1 MTSTAERLIAVSERI
16 ATAARKAGRLSQDVR
31 LIAVSKTRSV
41 ADIQSLANQGVRD
54 FAENQ
59 IQEALGK
66 VERLRE
72 RALAWHFIGHLQSN
86 KCKFIPG
93 NFGWVHSIDSEK
105 LVRRIARAAEETGT
119 DVKLLVQVN
128 VSADPAKHGVPSQE
142 LFPVVERI
150 LEQSSDRTRLRGLM
164 TIGYRDASDDERRRS
179 FAALR
184 SLLEQCQQRLE
195 PSMSELSMGMSGDFE
210 LAIEEGATMVRV
222 GTALF
227 GPRRYNREGR
237 EGREGR

>member
-1 MTSTAERLIAVSERI
+1 VITAAERLVTVRERI
-16 ATAARKAGRLSQDVR
+16 ATAARKAGRLPGDVR

-41 ADIQSLANQGVRD
+41 AEIQSLANQGVRD
-54 FAENQ
+54 FGENQ

-66 VERLRE
+66 VVRLRE

-86 KCKFIPG
+86 KCKLIPG
-93 NFGWVHSIDSEK
+93 NFSWVHSIDSEK
-105 LVRRIARAAEETGT
+105 LVVRIARAAGESGAG
-119 DVKLLVQVN
+119 VNLLVQVN
-128 VSADPAKHGVPSQE
+128 VSADPAKHGVPGHE
-142 LFPVVERI
+142 LFPLVERL
-150 LEQSSDRTRLRGLM
+150 LEQSSDRIRLRGLM

-184 SLLEQCQQRLE
+184 SLLEQCQRRFD
-195 PSMSELSMGMSGDFE
+195 PAISELSMGMSDDFE

-227 GPRRYNREGR
+227 GPRGQA
-237 EGREGR
+237 

>member
-1 MTSTAERLIAVSERI
+1 VITTADRLVTVRERI
-16 ATAARKAGRLSQDVR
+16 AKAAHKAGRLPGDVR
-31 LIAVSKTRSV
+31 LIAVSKTRSL
-41 ADIQSLANQGVRD
+41 ADIESLANQGVRD
-54 FAENQ
+54 FGENQ
-59 IQEALGK
+59 IQEALDK

-105 LVRRIARAAEETGT
+105 LVARIARAAGEGGAG
-119 DVKLLVQVN
+119 VNLLVQVN
-128 VSADPAKHGVPSQE
+128 VSADPAKHGVSSHE
-142 LFPVVERI
+142 LFPLVERI

-179 FAALR
+179 FADLR
-184 SLLEQCQQRLE
+184 SLLEQCQRRFD
-195 PSMSELSMGMSGDFE
+195 PAISELSMGMSDDFE

-227 GPRRYNREGR
+227 GPRDQA
-237 EGREGR
+237 